1 MRHLLLTAAALM
13 LPAAVL
19 ADNCEGTPTRFKCHE
34 PDGTVSWVEIQ
45 GPFTTTRGFDPVTG
59 NEWSQRSQQTGVLT
73 KTVGRAADGSTW
85 EWTSQTIGDRTFT
98 HGVDSR
104 GRSFSYYCDS
114 FRCY

>member
-1 MRHLLLTAAALM
+1 MCIR
-13 LPAAVL
+13 
-19 ADNCEGTPTRFKCHE
+19 DR
-34 PDGTVSWVEIQ
+34 
-45 GPFTTTRGFDPVTG
+45 
-59 NEWSQRSQQTGVLT
+59 T